1 MTHMERNYS
10 AKERRTLILNELK
23 EYQKVTV
30 SGLSKKFNVTE
41 VSIRKDLQE
50 LEDRKLLIR
59 VKGGAV
65 NLHAADQYDDQMIS
79 EKVLLHQREKMR
91 LGAFAASLVK
101 DGESLIIDSGTTMMR
116 VAQFLDTNLRLT
128 IITNALDIALS
139 LYKKSNFQ
147 VIVLGGTMRKT
158 SNSTVGLLS
167 EANLKSYFADK
178 VFIGVD
184 SISIE
189 NGLSTPDIEEAS
201 LNQAMLDCAKEVI
214 AVFDSSKANRRS
226 FAHIAMLDKVN
237 TMVTD
242 NHIPDDL
249 RDYIQRKGIKL
260 HIVNTDDVPST
271 T

>member
-1 MTHMERNYS
+1 M
-10 AKERRTLILNELK
+10 
-23 EYQKVTV
+23 QV
-30 SGLSKKFNVTE
+30 
-41 VSIRKDLQE
+41 
-50 LEDRKLLIR
+50 LEDRKLLVR
-59 VKGGAV
+59 VKGGAINPYSGDRV
-65 NLHAADQYDDQMIS
+65 DDQMIS
-79 EKVLLHQREKMR
+79 EKILLHQREKMR

-101 DGESLIIDSGTTMMR
+101 DGESLIIDSGTTMMQ

-139 LYKKSNFQ
+139 LYKKPNFQ
-147 VIVLGGTMRKT
+147 VIVLGGTMRKV

-201 LNQAMLDCAKEVI
+201 LNQAMLECGKEVI

-226 FAHIAMLDKVN
+226 FAHITMLDKVN
-237 TMVTD
+237 TIVTD
-242 NHIPDDL
+242 NHLPNDL
-249 RDYIQRKGIKL
+249 RDYFQRRGIKL
-260 HIVNTDDVPST
+260 HVVNTDDTLLQP
-271 T
+271 